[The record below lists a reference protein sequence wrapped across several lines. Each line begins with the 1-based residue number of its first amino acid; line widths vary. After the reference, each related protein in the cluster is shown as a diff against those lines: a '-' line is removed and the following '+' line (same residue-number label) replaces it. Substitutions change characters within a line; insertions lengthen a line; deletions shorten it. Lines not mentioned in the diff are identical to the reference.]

1 MIKFPP
7 SILLLTVC
15 FGLHSYAFAAKVT
28 ASVDATSISQNDVF
42 TFKIEAK
49 DAGFNPKVDIT
60 PLLKNFSVVSGPSQ
74 QTSMSWINGKMQ
86 TSRNLTWTLVPM
98 KTGTLTIPSLS
109 VSVGNKSF
117 RTKTIR
123 MKVSRGKQL
132 AEAKDLFLTVEL
144 DKSEV
149 YPGEQVTVIYK
160 LFTRVNMSIQDL
172 EMPKFVGFW
181 VEELFA
187 PNRVEFRKVN
197 LKGIQYNVAQ
207 LYSAALFPTK
217 TGELFLDPMK
227 VKCNVTVKNKK
238 RRKSIWDDPFFDSF
252 SRQQTVPK
260 VLLTE
265 KTLINVKPYPD
276 GKPADFTGAVG
287 SYTLSAS
294 ADMKSVKT
302 NEAITLKVKLQ
313 GTGNISMFS
322 LPEFD
327 FPQTLEVFPPTST
340 IKKEPLRDNITG
352 SVSWEYILIPRQE
365 GRFIIPRIELPF
377 FDSKT
382 EEWDRTSTRP
392 IQISVLPGETSAEVF
407 SGLTKEEVVLLG
419 SDIRYIRREIP
430 QWIYRKYSGLSFE
443 ILTLYGLSL
452 IFFISP
458 GFMKNIQRNK
468 GGTEDIRRSKKALK
482 TAMRAL
488 NKTQG
493 DIFSHA
499 SRIQYRYLKDRFL
512 LSTDNLD
519 PLTAESLLANSIPDG
534 ELKELIHMLKIC
546 DTGQYA
552 PGKKAEEK
560 SLITDVKSLLKR
572 IDAHA

>member
-7 SILLLTVC
+7 SILLFIVY
-15 FGLHSYAFAAKVT
+15 FGLNSYAFSAKIT

-49 DAGFNPKVDIT
+49 DAESNPKVDIT

-132 AEAKDLFLTVEL
+132 AESKDLFLTVEL

-149 YPGEQVTVIYK
+149 YVGEQVTVIYK
-160 LFTRVNMSIQDL
+160 LFTRVNMSIQGL

-187 PNRVEFRKVN
+187 PNRVEYRKVN
-197 LKGIQYNVAQ
+197 LKGVQYNVAQ
-207 LYSAALFPTK
+207 LYSGALFPTK

-238 RRKSIWDDPFFDSF
+238 RRKSIWNDPFFDSF

-287 SYTLSAS
+287 SFTLAAF
-294 ADMKSVKT
+294 ADMKSVKA
-302 NEAITLKVKLQ
+302 NEAITLKVKLH

-382 EEWDRTSTRP
+382 EEWNRTSTRP
-392 IQISVLPGETSAEVF
+392 IQISVLPGETSAEVS

-493 DIFSHA
+493 DVFLHA

-519 PLTAESLLANSIPDG
+519 PLTAESLLVNSIPDG

>member
-1 MIKFPP
+1 
-7 SILLLTVC
+7 
-15 FGLHSYAFAAKVT
+15 
-28 ASVDATSISQNDVF
+28 
-42 TFKIEAK
+42 
-49 DAGFNPKVDIT
+49 
-60 PLLKNFSVVSGPSQ
+60 
-74 QTSMSWINGKMQ
+74 
-86 TSRNLTWTLVPM
+86 
-98 KTGTLTIPSLS
+98 
-109 VSVGNKSF
+109 
-117 RTKTIR
+117 
-123 MKVSRGKQL
+123 
-132 AEAKDLFLTVEL
+132 
-144 DKSEV
+144 
-149 YPGEQVTVIYK
+149 
-160 LFTRVNMSIQDL
+160 MSIQGL

-187 PNRVEFRKVN
+187 PSRVEYRKVN
-197 LKGIQYNVAQ
+197 LKGVQYNVAQ
-207 LYSAALFPTK
+207 LYSGALFPTK

-238 RRKSIWDDPFFDSF
+238 RRKSIWNDPFFDSF

-265 KTLINVKPYPD
+265 KTLINVKPYPE

-287 SYTLSAS
+287 SFTLAAF

-382 EEWDRTSTRP
+382 EEWNRTSTRP
-392 IQISVLPGETSAEVF
+392 IQISVLPGETFAEVS

-468 GGTEDIRRSKKALK
+468 GGTEDILG
-482 TAMRAL
+482 RAL
-488 NKTQG
+488 HSGNIFFDNKNKKIYFVRGTWPRRHAG
-493 DIFSHA
+493 ALGVVDLYSWTWRELGGTGEAICRCDIDGTNVEVV
-499 SRIQYRYLKDRFL
+499 KD
-512 LSTDNLD
+512 LSGLGAAYYE
-519 PLTAESLLANSIPDG
+519 PSCA
-534 ELKELIHMLKIC
+534 
-546 DTGQYA
+546 
-552 PGKKAEEK
+552 
-560 SLITDVKSLLKR
+560 
-572 IDAHA
+572 

>member
-1 MIKFPP
+1 
-7 SILLLTVC
+7 
-15 FGLHSYAFAAKVT
+15 
-28 ASVDATSISQNDVF
+28 
-42 TFKIEAK
+42 
-49 DAGFNPKVDIT
+49 
-60 PLLKNFSVVSGPSQ
+60 
-74 QTSMSWINGKMQ
+74 
-86 TSRNLTWTLVPM
+86 
-98 KTGTLTIPSLS
+98 
-109 VSVGNKSF
+109 
-117 RTKTIR
+117 
-123 MKVSRGKQL
+123 
-132 AEAKDLFLTVEL
+132 VEL

-149 YPGEQVTVIYK
+149 YAGEQVTVIYK
-160 LFTRVNMSIQDL
+160 LFTRVNMSIQGL

-187 PNRVEFRKVN
+187 PSRVEYRKVN

-238 RRKSIWDDPFFDSF
+238 RRKSIWNDPFFDSF

-265 KTLINVKPYPD
+265 KTLINVKPYPE

-287 SYTLSAS
+287 SFTLAAF
-294 ADMKSVKT
+294 ADMKSVKA

-382 EEWDRTSTRP
+382 KEWNRTSTLP
-392 IQISVLPGETSAEVF
+392 IQISVLPGETFAEVS

-430 QWIYRKYSGLSFE
+430 QWIYRNYSGLSFE

-458 GFMKNIQRNK
+458 AFIKNVQRNK
-468 GGTEDIRRSKKALK
+468 GGAEDVRRSKKALK

>member
-7 SILLLTVC
+7 SILLFIVY
-15 FGLHSYAFAAKVT
+15 FGLNSYAFGAKVT
-28 ASVDATSISQNDVF
+28 ASVDATSISQNDVIM
-42 TFKIEAK
+42 FKIEAK
-49 DAGFNPKVDIT
+49 DAESNPKVDIT

-132 AEAKDLFLTVEL
+132 AAAKDLFLTMEL

-160 LFTRVNMSIQDL
+160 LFTRVNMSIQGL
-172 EMPKFVGFW
+172 EIPKFVGFW

-265 KTLINVKPYPD
+265 KTLIKVKPYPD

-287 SYTLSAS
+287 SFTLAAF
-294 ADMKSVKT
+294 ADMKSVKA

-382 EEWDRTSTRP
+382 EEWNRTSTRP
-392 IQISVLPGETSAEVF
+392 IQISVLPGETSAEVS

-419 SDIRYIRREIP
+419 SDIRYIRRGIP

-468 GGTEDIRRSKKALK
+468 GGTEDVRRSKKALK

-493 DIFSHA
+493 DIFSHV

-560 SLITDVKSLLKR
+560 SLISDVKSLLKR
-572 IDAHA
+572 IDDHA

>member
-7 SILLLTVC
+7 SILIFIVY
-15 FGLHSYAFAAKVT
+15 FGLNSYAFGAKVT
-28 ASVDATSISQNDVF
+28 ASVDATSISQNDVIM
-42 TFKIEAK
+42 FKIEAK
-49 DAGFNPKVDIT
+49 DAESNPKVDIT

-132 AEAKDLFLTVEL
+132 AAAKDLFLTMEL

-160 LFTRVNMSIQDL
+160 LFTRVNMSIQGL

-265 KTLINVKPYPD
+265 KTLIKVKPYPD

-287 SYTLSAS
+287 SFTLAAF
-294 ADMKSVKT
+294 ADMKSVKA

-365 GRFIIPRIELPF
+365 GKFIIPRIELPF

-382 EEWDRTSTRP
+382 EEWNRTSTRP
-392 IQISVLPGETSAEVF
+392 IQISVLPGETSAEVS

-419 SDIRYIRREIP
+419 SDIRYIRRGIP

-468 GGTEDIRRSKKALK
+468 GGTEDVRRSKKALK

-493 DIFSHA
+493 DIFSHV

-560 SLITDVKSLLKR
+560 SLISDVKSLLKR
-572 IDAHA
+572 IDDHA

>member
-1 MIKFPP
+1 
-7 SILLLTVC
+7 
-15 FGLHSYAFAAKVT
+15 
-28 ASVDATSISQNDVF
+28 
-42 TFKIEAK
+42 
-49 DAGFNPKVDIT
+49 
-60 PLLKNFSVVSGPSQ
+60 
-74 QTSMSWINGKMQ
+74 
-86 TSRNLTWTLVPM
+86 
-98 KTGTLTIPSLS
+98 
-109 VSVGNKSF
+109 
-117 RTKTIR
+117 
-123 MKVSRGKQL
+123 
-132 AEAKDLFLTVEL
+132 
-144 DKSEV
+144 
-149 YPGEQVTVIYK
+149 
-160 LFTRVNMSIQDL
+160 
-172 EMPKFVGFW
+172 
-181 VEELFA
+181 
-187 PNRVEFRKVN
+187 
-197 LKGIQYNVAQ
+197 
-207 LYSAALFPTK
+207 
-217 TGELFLDPMK
+217 
-227 VKCNVTVKNKK
+227 
-238 RRKSIWDDPFFDSF
+238 
-252 SRQQTVPK
+252 
-260 VLLTE
+260 
-265 KTLINVKPYPD
+265 
-276 GKPADFTGAVG
+276 VG
-287 SYTLSAS
+287 SFTLAAF
-294 ADMKSVKT
+294 ADMKSVKA

-382 EEWDRTSTRP
+382 EEWNRTSTRP
-392 IQISVLPGETSAEVF
+392 IQISVLPGETFAEVS

-430 QWIYRKYSGLSFE
+430 QWIYRNYSGLSFE

-458 GFMKNIQRNK
+458 AFMKNVQRNK
-468 GGTEDIRRSKKALK
+468 GGAEDVRRSKKALK